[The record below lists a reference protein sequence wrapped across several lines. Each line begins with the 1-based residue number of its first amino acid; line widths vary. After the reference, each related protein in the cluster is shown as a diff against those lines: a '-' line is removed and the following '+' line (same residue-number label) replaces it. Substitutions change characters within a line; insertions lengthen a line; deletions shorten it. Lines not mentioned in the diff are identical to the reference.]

1 MKRPKRV
8 IEFTE
13 EEISKYLIGRHTL
26 ASLGEI
32 HGAAKPTV
40 SASLRA
46 TGRADV
52 IAKIE
57 YNRTQGAAKLTQEQ
71 IAVVIER
78 VKNGEYPRDI
88 APELDVDAGALR
100 YHLKK
105 AGIVIPKAPRLEYED
120 KPVSIRKV
128 STSIAHL
135 IPKNA
140 YTSIHSMMTRAMQE

>member
-1 MKRPKRV
+1 MKIHKRV

-105 AGIVIPKAPRLEYED
+105 AGIVIQKAPRLEYED
-120 KPVSIRKV
+120 TQPVARKV
-128 STSIAHL
+128 SASVAHL
-135 IPKNA
+135 IPE
-140 YTSIHSMMTRAMQE
+140 TRFTQFHLMMTRAMQL

>member
-1 MKRPKRV
+1 MSKKRV
-8 IEFTE
+8 IEFTP
-13 EEISKYLIGRHTL
+13 EEINKYLTGRHTL
-26 ASLGEI
+26 ATLGEI
-32 HGAAKPTV
+32 HRAAKPTV
-40 SASLRA
+40 SASLHA

-57 YNRTQGAAKLTQEQ
+57 YNRTHGAAKLTQEQ

-78 VKNGEYPRDI
+78 VKKGEYPRDI

-105 AGIVIPKAPRLEYED
+105 AGIHIPKAPRLKYED

-128 STSIAHL
+128 SASIAHL

-140 YTSIHSMMTRAMQE
+140 YTSIHSMMTRAMQA

>member
-1 MKRPKRV
+1 MTRKRV

-13 EEISKYLIGRHTL
+13 EEISKYLTGRHTL
-26 ASLGEI
+26 ATLGEI
-32 HGAAKPTV
+32 HRAAKPTV
-40 SASLRA
+40 SASLHA

-71 IAVVIER
+71 IQSVIER

-105 AGIVIPKAPRLEYED
+105 AGINIPKAPRLEYED
-120 KPVSIRKV
+120 RPATIRKV
-128 STSIAHL
+128 STSVAHL

-140 YTSIHSMMTRAMQE
+140 YTSIHSMMTRAMQT

>member
-1 MKRPKRV
+1 MTKKRV

-13 EEISKYLIGRHTL
+13 EEISKYLTGRHTL
-26 ASLGEI
+26 ATLGEI
-32 HGAAKPTV
+32 HRAAKPTV
-40 SASLRA
+40 SASLHA

-71 IAVVIER
+71 IQSVIER

-105 AGIVIPKAPRLEYED
+105 AGINIPKAPRLEYED
-120 KPVSIRKV
+120 RPATIRKV
-128 STSIAHL
+128 SASIAHL

-140 YTSIHSMMTRAMQE
+140 YTSIHSMMTRAMQV

>member
-1 MKRPKRV
+1 MSKKLV

-13 EEISKYLIGRHTL
+13 DEIRGYLAKRHTL
-26 ASLGEI
+26 ATLGEA
-32 HGAAKPTV
+32 HNASKDTV

-78 VKNGEYPRDI
+78 VKKGEYPRDI

-105 AGIVIPKAPRLEYED
+105 AGIVIQKAPRLEYED

-128 STSIAHL
+128 SASIAHL

-140 YTSIHSMMTRAMQE
+140 YTSIHSMMTRAMQV

>member
-1 MKRPKRV
+1 MNKKRV
-8 IEFTE
+8 IEFTP
-13 EEISKYLIGRHTL
+13 EEINKYLTGRHTL
-26 ASLGEI
+26 ATLGEI
-32 HGAAKPTV
+32 HRAAKPTV
-40 SASLRA
+40 SASLHA

-71 IAVVIER
+71 IAAVIER

-105 AGIVIPKAPRLEYED
+105 AGINTPKAPRLKYED
-120 KPVSIRKV
+120 RPATIRKV
-128 STSIAHL
+128 SVSIAHL

-140 YTSIHSMMTRAMQE
+140 YTSIHSMMTRAMQA

>member
-1 MKRPKRV
+1 MTKKRV
-8 IEFTE
+8 IEFTP
-13 EEISKYLIGRHTL
+13 EEISKYLTGRHTL

-32 HGAAKPTV
+32 HGAAKTTV
-40 SASLRA
+40 SASLHA

-57 YNRTQGAAKLTQEQ
+57 YNRTQGASKLTQEQ
-71 IAVVIER
+71 IAAVIAR

-105 AGIVIPKAPRLEYED
+105 AGINIPKAPRLEYED
-120 KPVSIRKV
+120 RPATIRNVSA
-128 STSIAHL
+128 TIANL

-140 YTSIHSMMTRAMQE
+140 YTSIHSMMTRAMQA

>member
-1 MKRPKRV
+1 MAKKRV

-13 EEISKYLIGRHTL
+13 DEIRGYLIGHHTL

-120 KPVSIRKV
+120 KPASIRKV
-128 STSIAHL
+128 SASIAHL
-135 IPKNA
+135 IPK
-140 YTSIHSMMTRAMQE
+140 TRFTQFHSMMTRAMQA

>member
-1 MKRPKRV
+1 MNKKRV
-8 IEFTE
+8 IEFTP
-13 EEISKYLIGRHTL
+13 EEINKYLTGRHTL
-26 ASLGEI
+26 ATLGEI
-32 HGAAKPTV
+32 HRAAKPTV
-40 SASLRA
+40 SASLHA

-71 IAVVIER
+71 IQSVIER

-105 AGIVIPKAPRLEYED
+105 AGINIPKAPRLEYED
-120 KPVSIRKV
+120 GPATIRKV
-128 STSIAHL
+128 SASIAHL

-140 YTSIHSMMTRAMQE
+140 YTSFHSMMTRAMQA

>member
-1 MKRPKRV
+1 MTKKRV
-8 IEFTE
+8 IEFTP
-13 EEISKYLIGRHTL
+13 EEINKYLTGRHTL

-32 HGAAKPTV
+32 HRAAKPTV
-40 SASLRA
+40 SASLHA

-71 IAVVIER
+71 IAIVIER
-78 VKNGEYPRDI
+78 VKKGEYPRDI

-105 AGIVIPKAPRLEYED
+105 AGINIPKAPRLKYED
-120 KPVSIRKV
+120 RPATIRKV
-128 STSIAHL
+128 SASIAHL

>member
-1 MKRPKRV
+1 MTKKRV
-8 IEFTE
+8 IEFTP
-13 EEISKYLIGRHTL
+13 EEINKYLTGRHSL
-26 ASLGEI
+26 ATLGEI
-32 HGAAKPTV
+32 HRAAKPTV
-40 SASLRA
+40 SASLHA

-71 IAVVIER
+71 IQSVIER

-105 AGIVIPKAPRLEYED
+105 AGINIPKAPRLEYED
-120 KPVSIRKV
+120 RPATMRKV

-140 YTSIHSMMTRAMQE
+140 YTSIHLMMTRAMQA

>member
-1 MKRPKRV
+1 MSKKRV

-13 EEISKYLIGRHTL
+13 DEIRGYLAKRHTL
-26 ASLGEI
+26 ATLGEA
-32 HGAAKPTV
+32 HNAAKDTV
-40 SASLRA
+40 AASLRA
-46 TGRADV
+46 TGRSDV

-71 IAVVIER
+71 IAIVIER
-78 VKNGEYPRDI
+78 VKKGEYPRDI

-128 STSIAHL
+128 SASIAHL

-140 YTSIHSMMTRAMQE
+140 YTSIHSMMTRAMQL

>member
-1 MKRPKRV
+1 MNKKRV
-8 IEFTE
+8 IEFTP
-13 EEISKYLIGRHTL
+13 EEINKYLTGRHTL
-26 ASLGEI
+26 ATLGEI
-32 HGAAKPTV
+32 HRAAKPTV
-40 SASLRA
+40 SASLHA

-71 IAVVIER
+71 IQSVIER

-105 AGIVIPKAPRLEYED
+105 AGINIPKAPRLEYED
-120 KPVSIRKV
+120 RPATIRKV
-128 STSIAHL
+128 STSIAHI

-140 YTSIHSMMTRAMQE
+140 YTSFHSMMTRAMQV

>member
-1 MKRPKRV
+1 MNKKRV
-8 IEFTE
+8 IEFTP
-13 EEISKYLIGRHTL
+13 EEINKYLTGRHTL
-26 ASLGEI
+26 ATLGEI
-32 HGAAKPTV
+32 HRAAKPTV
-40 SASLRA
+40 SASLHA

-71 IAVVIER
+71 IASVIER

-105 AGIVIPKAPRLEYED
+105 AGINTPKAPRLKYED
-120 KPVSIRKV
+120 RPATIRKV
-128 STSIAHL
+128 SPSIAHL

-140 YTSIHSMMTRAMQE
+140 YTSIHSMMTRAMQA

>member
-1 MKRPKRV
+1 MSKKRV

-13 EEISKYLIGRHTL
+13 DEIRGYLAKRHTL
-26 ASLGEI
+26 STLGEA
-32 HGAAKPTV
+32 HNAARDTV

-71 IAVVIER
+71 ITAVIER
-78 VKNGEYPRDI
+78 VKKGEYPRDI

-105 AGIVIPKAPRLEYED
+105 AGIVIQKAPRLEYED
-120 KPVSIRKV
+120 KPPVARKV
-128 STSIAHL
+128 SASVAHL
-135 IPKNA
+135 IPK
-140 YTSIHSMMTRAMQE
+140 TRFTRFHSMMTRAMQL

>member
-1 MKRPKRV
+1 MNKKRV
-8 IEFTE
+8 IEFTP
-13 EEISKYLIGRHTL
+13 EEINKYLTGRHTL
-26 ASLGEI
+26 ATLGEI
-32 HGAAKPTV
+32 HRAAKPTV
-40 SASLRA
+40 SASLHA

-71 IAVVIER
+71 IATVIER
-78 VKNGEYPRDI
+78 VKKGEYPRDI

-105 AGIVIPKAPRLEYED
+105 AGINIPKAPRLEYED
-120 KPVSIRKV
+120 RPATIRKV
-128 STSIAHL
+128 SASVAHL

-140 YTSIHSMMTRAMQE
+140 YTSIHSMMTRSMRA

>member
-1 MKRPKRV
+1 MTKKRV
-8 IEFTE
+8 IEFTQ
-13 EEISKYLIGRHTL
+13 EEISKYLTGRHTL
-26 ASLGEI
+26 ATLGEI
-32 HGAAKPTV
+32 HRAAKPTV
-40 SASLRA
+40 SASLFA

-71 IAVVIER
+71 IQSVIER
-78 VKNGEYPRDI
+78 VKKGEYPRDI

-105 AGIVIPKAPRLEYED
+105 AGIKIPKAPRLEYED
-120 KPVSIRKV
+120 RPATIRKV
-128 STSIAHL
+128 SAGIAHL

-140 YTSIHSMMTRAMQE
+140 YTSIHSMMTRAMQV

>member
-1 MKRPKRV
+1 MTKKRV
-8 IEFTE
+8 IEFTP
-13 EEISKYLIGRHTL
+13 EEINKYLTGRHTL

-32 HGAAKPTV
+32 HRAAKPTV
-40 SASLRA
+40 SASLHA

-71 IAVVIER
+71 IAAVIER
-78 VKNGEYPRDI
+78 VKKGEYPRDI

-105 AGIVIPKAPRLEYED
+105 AGIHIPKAPRLEYED
-120 KPVSIRKV
+120 RPATIRNVSANV
-128 STSIAHL
+128 ANL
-135 IPKNA
+135 IPK
-140 YTSIHSMMTRAMQE
+140 TRFTQFHSMMTRAMQA

>member
-1 MKRPKRV
+1 MSKKRV

-13 EEISKYLIGRHTL
+13 DEIRGYLTGRHTL

-32 HGAAKPTV
+32 RGAAKPTV

-46 TGRADV
+46 TGRDDV

-105 AGIVIPKAPRLEYED
+105 AGIVIQKAPRLEYED
-120 KPVSIRKV
+120 KPPVARKV
-128 STSIAHL
+128 SASVAHL

-140 YTSIHSMMTRAMQE
+140 YTSIHLMMTRAMQL

>member
-1 MKRPKRV
+1 MTRKRV

-13 EEISKYLIGRHTL
+13 EEISKYLTGRHTL
-26 ASLGEI
+26 ATLGEI
-32 HGAAKPTV
+32 HRAAKPTV
-40 SASLRA
+40 SASLHA

-57 YNRTQGAAKLTQEQ
+57 HNRTHGSAKLTQEQ
-71 IAVVIER
+71 IATVIER
-78 VKNGEYPRDI
+78 VKKGEYPRDI

-105 AGIVIPKAPRLEYED
+105 AGINIPKAPRLEYED
-120 KPVSIRKV
+120 RPATIRKV

-140 YTSIHSMMTRAMQE
+140 YTSIHSMMTRAMQA

>member
-1 MKRPKRV
+1 MTKKRV
-8 IEFTE
+8 IEFTP
-13 EEISKYLIGRHTL
+13 EEINKYLTGRHTL

-32 HGAAKPTV
+32 HRAAKPTV
-40 SASLRA
+40 SASLHA

-71 IAVVIER
+71 IQSVIER

-105 AGIVIPKAPRLEYED
+105 AGINTPKAPRLEYED
-120 KPVSIRKV
+120 RPATIRKV
-128 STSIAHL
+128 STSIARL

-140 YTSIHSMMTRAMQE
+140 YTSFHSMMTRAMQA

>member
-1 MKRPKRV
+1 VNDNYLIEMAKKRV
-8 IEFTE
+8 IEFTP
-13 EEISKYLIGRHTL
+13 EEINKYLTGRHTL
-26 ASLGEI
+26 ATLGEI

-40 SASLRA
+40 SASLHA

-71 IAVVIER
+71 IATVIER

-88 APELDVDAGALR
+88 APELDIDAGALR

-105 AGIVIPKAPRLEYED
+105 AGIKIPKAPRLEYED
-120 KPVSIRKV
+120 RPFRAV
-128 STSIAHL
+128 L
-135 IPKNA
+135 I
-140 YTSIHSMMTRAMQE
+140 S

>member
-1 MKRPKRV
+1 MAKKRV

-13 EEISKYLIGRHTL
+13 DEIRGYLIGRHTL
-26 ASLGEI
+26 ATLGDI
-32 HGAAKPTV
+32 HGATKPTV

-78 VKNGEYPRDI
+78 VKKGEYPRDI

-105 AGIVIPKAPRLEYED
+105 AGINIPKAPRLEYED
-120 KPVSIRKV
+120 RPATIRKV
-128 STSIAHL
+128 SAGIAHI

-140 YTSIHSMMTRAMQE
+140 YTSIHSMMTRAMQA

>member
-1 MKRPKRV
+1 MTRKRV

-13 EEISKYLIGRHTL
+13 EEISKYLTGRHTL

-32 HGAAKPTV
+32 HRAAKPTV
-40 SASLRA
+40 SASLHA

-71 IAVVIER
+71 IQSVIER
-78 VKNGEYPRDI
+78 VKKGEYPRDI
-88 APELDVDAGALR
+88 APELDVDAEALR

-105 AGIVIPKAPRLEYED
+105 AGINIPKAPRLEYED
-120 KPVSIRKV
+120 RPATIRKV

-140 YTSIHSMMTRAMQE
+140 YTSIHSMMTRAMQA

>member
-13 EEISKYLIGRHTL
+13 EEIGKYLIGRHTL

-32 HGAAKPTV
+32 HRAAKPTV
-40 SASLRA
+40 SASLHA

-71 IAVVIER
+71 IAAVIER
-78 VKNGEYPRDI
+78 VKKGEYPRDI
-88 APELDVDAGALR
+88 APELDIDAGALR

-105 AGIVIPKAPRLEYED
+105 AGINVPKAPRLEYED
-120 KPVSIRKV
+120 RPATIRKV
-128 STSIAHL
+128 SPSIAHI

-140 YTSIHSMMTRAMQE
+140 YTNIHSMMTRSMQA

>member
-1 MKRPKRV
+1 MTKKRV

-13 EEISKYLIGRHTL
+13 DEIRGYLIGRHTL
-26 ASLGEI
+26 TSLGEI

-40 SASLRA
+40 SASLFA

-57 YNRTQGAAKLTQEQ
+57 YNRTHGAAKLTQDQ
-71 IAVVIER
+71 IAAVIER
-78 VKNGEYPRDI
+78 VKKGEYPRDI
-88 APELDVDAGALR
+88 APELGVDAGALR

-105 AGIVIPKAPRLEYED
+105 AGIVIPKAPRLKYED
-120 KPVSIRKV
+120 CPTTIRKV
-128 STSIAHL
+128 SASIAHL

-140 YTSIHSMMTRAMQE
+140 YTSIHSMMTRAMQV

>member
-1 MKRPKRV
+1 MSKKRV

-13 EEISKYLIGRHTL
+13 DEIRGYLAKRHTL
-26 ASLGEI
+26 ATLGEA
-32 HGAAKPTV
+32 HNAEKDTV
-40 SASLRA
+40 LRSLLA
-46 TGRADV
+46 LGREDIKARF
-52 IAKIE
+52 E
-57 YNRTQGAAKLTQEQ
+57 ENRVRGAAKLTQEQ

-105 AGIVIPKAPRLEYED
+105 AGIAIPKAPRLEYED

-128 STSIAHL
+128 SASIAHL

-140 YTSIHSMMTRAMQE
+140 YTSIHSMMTRAMQA

>member
-1 MKRPKRV
+1 MKRHNRV

-32 HGAAKPTV
+32 HGAAKSTV

-120 KPVSIRKV
+120 EPVSIRKV
-128 STSIAHL
+128 SASIAHL

-140 YTSIHSMMTRAMQE
+140 YTSIHSMMTRAMQA

>member
-1 MKRPKRV
+1 MTKKRV

-13 EEISKYLIGRHTL
+13 EEISKYLTGRHTL
-26 ASLGEI
+26 ATLGEI
-32 HGAAKPTV
+32 HRAAKPTV
-40 SASLRA
+40 SASLHA

-52 IAKIE
+52 IAKIK
-57 YNRTQGAAKLTQEQ
+57 YNRTQGAAKLTQDQ
-71 IAVVIER
+71 IASVIER

-105 AGIVIPKAPRLEYED
+105 AGINIQKAPRLEYED
-120 KPVSIRKV
+120 RPATIRKV
-128 STSIAHL
+128 SASIAHL

-140 YTSIHSMMTRAMQE
+140 YTSIHSMMTRAMQA

>member
-1 MKRPKRV
+1 MSKKRV
-8 IEFTE
+8 IKFTE
-13 EEISKYLIGRHTL
+13 DEIRGYLIGRHTL

-32 HGAAKPTV
+32 HGVAKPTV

-71 IAVVIER
+71 ITAVIER

-100 YHLKK
+100 YHLNK

-120 KPVSIRKV
+120 KPASIRKV
-128 STSIAHL
+128 SASIAHL

-140 YTSIHSMMTRAMQE
+140 YTNIHSMMTRAMQA

>member
-1 MKRPKRV
+1 MTKKRV
-8 IEFTE
+8 IEFTP
-13 EEISKYLIGRHTL
+13 EEINKYLTGRHTL
-26 ASLGEI
+26 ATLGEI
-32 HGAAKPTV
+32 YRAAKPTV
-40 SASLRA
+40 SASLHA

-71 IAVVIER
+71 IQSVIER

-105 AGIVIPKAPRLEYED
+105 AGVNIPKAPRLEYED
-120 KPVSIRKV
+120 RPATIRKV
-128 STSIAHL
+128 SVSIAHL

>member
-1 MKRPKRV
+1 MTKKRV
-8 IEFTE
+8 IEFTP
-13 EEISKYLIGRHTL
+13 EEISKYLTGRHTL

-32 HGAAKPTV
+32 HRAAKPTV
-40 SASLRA
+40 SASLHA

-71 IAVVIER
+71 IASVIER

-105 AGIVIPKAPRLEYED
+105 AGIKIHKAPRLEYED
-120 KPVSIRKV
+120 RPATIRKV
-128 STSIAHL
+128 SASIAHL
-135 IPKNA
+135 IPKNV
-140 YTSIHSMMTRAMQE
+140 YTSIHSMMTRAMQA

>member
-1 MKRPKRV
+1 MTKKRV
-8 IEFTE
+8 IEFTP
-13 EEISKYLIGRHTL
+13 EEINKYLTGRHTL

-32 HGAAKPTV
+32 HRAAKPTV
-40 SASLRA
+40 SASLHA
-46 TGRADV
+46 TGRDDV

-78 VKNGEYPRDI
+78 VKKGEYPRDI

-120 KPVSIRKV
+120 KQPVARKV
-128 STSIAHL
+128 SASIAHL
-135 IPKNA
+135 IHKNA
-140 YTSIHSMMTRAMQE
+140 YTSIHSMMTRAMQA